1 MPEKL
6 ESQGVVLR
14 VDDDSG
20 SPSTFL
26 AIGNI
31 SGISGPSGSA
41 SEIDV
46 TDLDSVAREFLMG
59 LPDEGE
65 ISLDMFWAPGTVV
78 HDLLFN
84 ARKNRTKK
92 NFRLEL
98 TDSPTTIYNFFGFVT
113 GLAQNT
119 AVDEAITAALTIRI
133 TGAILKM

>member
-1 MPEKL
+1 MAKKYEA
-6 ESQGVVLR
+6 QGVILR

-20 SPSTFL
+20 SPSNFL
-26 AIGNI
+26 AVGNI

-46 TDLDSVAREFLMG
+46 TDLDSTAREFLMG

-65 ISLDMFWAPGTVV
+65 LSLDLFWAPGTQV

-92 NFRLEL
+92 NFHLEL
-98 TDSPTTIYNFFGFVT
+98 TDSPTTIYNFEGFVT
-113 GLAQNT
+113 GLALAAN
-119 AVDEAITAALTIRI
+119 VDEAVTAGLTIRI
-133 TGAILKM
+133 TGPVTKV

>member
-26 AIGNI
+26 AIDNI

-46 TDLDSVAREFLMG
+46 TDLDSSAREFLMG

-65 ISLDMFWAPGTVV
+65 ISLDMFWAPGTQV
-78 HDLLFN
+78 HDVLFN